1 MEISTSSKSQCNNS
15 CFKNVLKQD
24 NIRVFILRNKYF
36 LVDSG
41 DFAFMMF
48 EFIPKEQQ
56 ADISANLPTIKLVDF
71 IFRHN
76 IADFLDIKRVY
87 FNEISR
93 INIQYMCNAYLESKM
108 GESRS
113 NSFNERI
120 EKIKE
125 RHHVSLKFARLL
137 ARLPK
142 NVSIFE
148 VCTDIREANFY
159 LLHMDNWKFLLKNGT
174 SEEKKAIL
182 QKLLP
187 KKTYDAFQL
196 NYISP
201 SDFKILINEIF
212 NISC

>member
-15 CFKNVLKQD
+15 YFKNVLKQD

-93 INIQYMCNAYLESKM
+93 INIQYMCNAYLESKT

-148 VCTDIREANFY
+148 VCRDIREANFY

-187 KKTYDAFQL
+187 PKTYDAFQL

>member
-1 MEISTSSKSQCNNS
+1 MENSTSGKSQCNNS

-56 ADISANLPTIKLVDF
+56 VDISANLPTIKLVDF

-76 IADFLDIKRVY
+76 IADFTGIKRLY

-93 INIQYMCNAYLESKM
+93 INIQYMCNAYLDSKM
-108 GESRS
+108 GEANSK
-113 NSFNERI
+113 SFNERI
-120 EKIKE
+120 GKIKE
-125 RHHVSLKFARLL
+125 RHNVSLKFARLL
-137 ARLPK
+137 AKLPQ
-142 NVSIFE
+142 NISIFD
-148 VCTDIREANFY
+148 VCKDVREANFY
-159 LLHMDNWKFLLKNGT
+159 LLHMDNWKALLKDGT
-174 SEEKKAIL
+174 LEEKKAIL

-187 KKTYDAFQL
+187 QKTYDAFQL
-196 NYISP
+196 NYITP
-201 SDFKILINEIF
+201 SNFKILINEIF
-212 NISC
+212 NISQ

>member
-56 ADISANLPTIKLVDF
+56 ADISANLPTIELVDF

-76 IADFLDIKRVY
+76 IADFIDIKRVY

-93 INIQYMCNAYLESKM
+93 INIQYMCNAYLESKT

-113 NSFNERI
+113 NSLNERI

-174 SEEKKAIL
+174 LEEKKAIL

-187 KKTYDAFQL
+187 PKTYDAFQL